1 MLEEQMELFAD
12 EGGLK
17 DDGMNKDPIS
27 GNEVPSGSLAEE
39 VRDDIPAQLSEGEYV
54 VPADV
59 VRYYGVK
66 FFEDLRM
73 EAKRGLAQMERD
85 GRIGGE
91 PIAVAT
97 LEVQADADQLDPED
111 EKKLRE
117 MMKVNKGGVIHAAE
131 GVLTESDIT
140 ADTIAKSTNPL
151 GEFGFVGGSL
161 GFPSRPV
168 PTQKTFYH
176 PDGRTYVVRYDA
188 DGSLS
193 NPNDAVYTES
203 PWSETP
209 PNIQQV
215 ATGTGGGLD
224 IFGDERESSD
234 RERDSS
240 VSQTTQAFTDMQKAR
255 VDAETAL
262 KSSYKRLKD
271 NNEGLKL
278 SFEEYSNLPISAKI
292 GLIPAELGLD
302 VKDAD
307 INAIINNA
315 NNPTGLSKLISA
327 LGGGVV
333 GAVGNAAKQ
342 IFKGIGEALNFESA
356 NQTVQQVIDSDSD
369 GLMNR
374 VDRFLL
380 GIRKDNKIQ
389 TPQGPVDINSS
400 EGKAAIG
407 RIEENRKRVRDKALE
422 THLKEVENLQVDLQR
437 AEESAGQGDLDTVA
451 QNEAFDQQMR
461 EAEAIARGTPR
472 SGGGGRS
479 APFGSGLIG
488 GGGGVEFSQPDQGPF
503 LVNKGGMTP
512 TPMYVG
518 GVPTK
523 PMKPQRLKKGG
534 IASPKAKPKK
544 MKKGGLASSRKK

>member
-1 MLEEQMELFAD
+1 MLEEQMELFG
-12 EGGLK
+12 EQGGLT

-59 VRYYGVK
+59 VRFFGVK

-73 EAKRGLAQMERD
+73 QAKQGLSQMEKD

-97 LEVQADADQLDPED
+97 LEVQADSEQLDPED

-117 MMKVNKGGVIHAAE
+117 MIGVNKGGVIHAAE
-131 GVLTESDIT
+131 GVLTEKDIQ
-140 ADTIAKSTNPL
+140 ADAIAKSTNPL
-151 GEFGFVGGSL
+151 GDYGFVGGSL
-161 GFPSRPV
+161 GFPSRAI

-176 PDGRTYVVRYDA
+176 PDGRTYVIRYDA

-209 PNIQQV
+209 PNIQQI
-215 ATGTGGGLD
+215 ATGTGGD
-224 IFGDERESSD
+224 ASVFDDREESSNRERE
-234 RERDSS
+234 SS

-255 VDAETAL
+255 VDADKAL
-262 KSSYKRLKD
+262 EDSYTRLMK
-271 NNEGLKL
+271 NNPTLKL
-278 SFEEYSNLPISAKI
+278 TQSQYSNLPLSAKI

-302 VKDAD
+302 VKDSD

-315 NNPTGLSKLISA
+315 NNPTGLGKLISA

-333 GAVGNAAKQ
+333 GAVANAAKS
-342 IFKGIGEALNFESA
+342 IFTGIGEALNFESA
-356 NQTVQQVIDSDSD
+356 DQTVQQVVDSDSD

-380 GIRKDNKIQ
+380 GIKKDNKIQ

-422 THLKEVENLQVDLQR
+422 THLKEVENLRVDLQQ

-451 QNEAFDQQMR
+451 QNEAFDQQMQ
-461 EAEAIARGTPR
+461 EAQAIARGPSR
-472 SGGGGRS
+472 SSGGNTGGS
-479 APFGSGLIG
+479 NSSGSGVFG
-488 GGGGVEFSQPDQGPF
+488 DGTFFGVG
-503 LVNKGGMTP
+503 NKGGLF
-512 TPMYVG
+512 
-518 GVPTK
+518 TK
-523 PMKPQRLKKGG
+523 ESVAKKNGL
-534 IASPKAKPKK
+534 ASKPKAKAK
-544 MKKGGLASSRKK
+544 RKKNTKGLGTKPKAT